1 MLALAGMLA
10 LTAACGSG
18 ENAEEESAATGLA
31 SEYPDSSIT
40 RLGKY
45 DGVEVAGIST
55 EVTDEE
61 IQAEIDNLLA
71 SFPDSVPIEDKTIV
85 EDGDI
90 VNIDFI
96 GRLDGEAFEGG
107 SSGEGGY
114 DLEIG
119 SGSFIDGFEE
129 GLIGK
134 EVGSTCELPL
144 TFPDP
149 YTPNPDLAGQEVVF
163 EVTVNGIV
171 EHVTPEWDD
180 AFAQEYTGYETT
192 AAYEEALRASLQQ
205 QKETNAASQKEY
217 EVMQA
222 IIDDSE
228 FECSEEDLQALRE
241 SRAQQYE
248 TYASY
253 YGVDLDTFLLGVLQ
267 ITREEFDQQADFE
280 LKSRLAMDAIAKAEN
295 ITVSEEEYQEELQAL
310 ADNSGAESAE
320 AYEEEVG
327 RDAIENSLLYDKII
341 EFVTSRAVEI

>member
-18 ENAEEESAATGLA
+18 ENAEEESAGTGLA

-45 DGVEVAGIST
+45 DGVEVAAIST

-107 SSGEGGY
+107 SSGEGGF

-134 EVGSTCELPL
+134 EVGNTFDLPL

-149 YTPNPDLAGQEVVF
+149 Y
-163 EVTVNGIV
+163 TVNGIV